1 MYRNGSRTGDMYNA
15 QALRAN
21 WNHSRVEFTIY
32 GASRYDAMTT
42 TPSRA
47 RFHRMPSYVANRDG
61 NIPRLTV
68 CYNFTI
74 KLIHTYKSA
83 LYIYIRRDTR
93 TKTSIEVAEDMV
105 FEGDRELDR
114 EKKCNVNENIWW
126 IDETTKR
133 YSSMYSSRCA
143 TDSHKMCIQHRKREE
158 WEAVTAKKKTPTASC
173 AHILVNFTVGF
184 STKCDKLKSRSHRY
198 DSLVLRNEND
208 GHDGVKNRKL
218 QAIAFK
224 LWVNDVPSHSSWA
237 IKICMNFWEICTFNH
252 RKLSKLFQLS
262 SISFRL

>member
-1 MYRNGSRTGDMYNA
+1 MNQNSVNNVPTKKMYRNGSRTGDMYNA

-105 FEGDRELDR
+105 FEGDREWDR

-158 WEAVTAKKKTPTASC
+158 WEAIAAKNKTPTASC

-184 STKCDKLKSRSHRY
+184 STKCDKPKSRSHRY

-208 GHDGVKNRKL
+208 GHTMG
-218 QAIAFK
+218 
-224 LWVNDVPSHSSWA
+224 
-237 IKICMNFWEICTFNH
+237 
-252 RKLSKLFQLS
+252 
-262 SISFRL
+262 